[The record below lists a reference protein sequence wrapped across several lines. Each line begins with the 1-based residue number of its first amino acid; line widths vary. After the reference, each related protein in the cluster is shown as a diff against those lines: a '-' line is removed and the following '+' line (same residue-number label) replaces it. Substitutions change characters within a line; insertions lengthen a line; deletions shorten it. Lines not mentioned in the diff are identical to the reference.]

1 MKINLGTLNVGSSA
15 FEHGARMPDDYSA
28 NGAGVSPPLSW
39 SGVPAGTWSF
49 ALIAHDPDAPL
60 ISGFTHWVL
69 YGIPADVREIP
80 AGGGKEYVQGTNG
93 MGQPGWAPAAPPPG
107 HRTHYYYFHL
117 YALGGDPELPAGLSA
132 PELLQ
137 RIDADVIEQ
146 ARVVGTYSND

>member
-1 MKINLGTLNVGSSA
+1 MKINLGTLSVGSSA
-15 FEHGARMPDDYSA
+15 FEHGARLPDAYSA

-39 SGVPAGTWSF
+39 SGVPEGTRSF

-60 ISGFTHWVL
+60 INGFTHWVL
-69 YGIPADVREIP
+69 YGIPAGVRQIP
-80 AGGGKEYVQGTNG
+80 EGGGNEYLQGHNG

-117 YALGGDPELPAGLSA
+117 YALGGDTGLPAGLSA
-132 PELLQ
+132 EELLR
-137 RIDADVIEQ
+137 RIDADVLEQ